1 MTWTVYMVQTAS
13 GKLYTGITTD
23 MDRRF
28 REHASGNRGGKFFR
42 FSGPARVVYRET
54 APDRSAASAREA
66 EIKKLTRR
74 QKLDLAGS

>member
-1 MTWTVYMVQTAS
+1 
-13 GKLYTGITTD
+13 
-23 MDRRF
+23 
-28 REHASGNRGGKFFR
+28 
-42 FSGPARVVYRET
+42 VVYRET